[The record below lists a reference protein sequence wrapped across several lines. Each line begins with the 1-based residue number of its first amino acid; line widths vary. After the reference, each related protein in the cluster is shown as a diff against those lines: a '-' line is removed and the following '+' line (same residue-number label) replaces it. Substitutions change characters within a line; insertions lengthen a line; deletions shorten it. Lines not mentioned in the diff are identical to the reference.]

1 MANSTESNREMKRIS
16 KDAPLYIGKVVD
28 NNPKLFSKGQVLKH
42 NDPQRKYLKEA
53 ELSVVKYQ
61 PSHSAKACKLY
72 RQGIKYKDQPKG
84 DMSLKT
90 WRPRSKRDN
99 DNSQELYVYCAS
111 LELPSFVDM
120 GNRSIIKVGVT
131 GNPKKREESLSEG
144 LANYTIEFGKAF
156 IDGTQAEAKLKYV
169 LSRRGYMIPDYPDSN
184 EHFEIELGKVIN
196 IIDNL
201 TLPTVVTNE
210 EILADSYRANQV
222 VTTPE
227 KFGLVKL
234 SYI

>member
-1 MANSTESNREMKRIS
+1 MAKIFKSIP
-16 KDAPLYIGKVVD
+16 KDAPLYIGRVVD

-42 NDPQRKYLKEA
+42 NDPQRKYLEEA

-61 PSHSAKACKLY
+61 TRHSAKACKLY
-72 RQGIKYKDQPKG
+72 NKGKGIKYKDQPKG
-84 DMSLKT
+84 DMSLKS
-90 WRPRSKRDN
+90 WRPSNQNRSESK
-99 DNSQELYVYCAS
+99 ELYVYCAS

-169 LSRRGYMIPDYPDSN
+169 LSRRGYMIPDYPASN

>member
-1 MANSTESNREMKRIS
+1 MSSKFKSIA
-16 KDAPLYIGKVVD
+16 KDAPLYIGRVVD

-42 NDPQRKYLKEA
+42 NDPQRKYLEEA
-53 ELSVVKYQ
+53 ELSVVKYETG
-61 PSHSAKACKLY
+61 SSAKAKKLY
-72 RQGIKYKDQPKG
+72 KHGKGIKFKDQPKG
-84 DMSLKT
+84 DMSLKL

-99 DNSQELYVYCAS
+99 DNSQELYVYCATP
-111 LELPSFVDM
+111 ELPSFVDM
-120 GNRSIIKVGVT
+120 GGRSLIKVGVT
-131 GNPKKREESLSEG
+131 GDPKKREESLSAG

-169 LSRRGYMIPDYPDSN
+169 LSSRGYLIPDYPDSN
-184 EHFEIELGKVIN
+184 EHFEIELDKVIN
-196 IIDNL
+196 IIDSL

-210 EILADSYRANQV
+210 QILADSYRANQV

>member
-1 MANSTESNREMKRIS
+1 MAKIFKSIP
-16 KDAPLYIGKVVD
+16 KDAPLYIGRVVD

-42 NDPQRKYLKEA
+42 NDPQRKYLEEA
-53 ELSVVKYQ
+53 ELSVVKYKTK
-61 PSHSAKACKLY
+61 SNAKAHKLY
-72 RQGIKYKDQPKG
+72 NNGKGIKFKDMPKD
-84 DMSLKT
+84 DMSLKS
-90 WRPRSKRDN
+90 WRPSNQNRSESK
-99 DNSQELYVYCAS
+99 ELYVYCAS